1 MRIKVIFYW
10 KGAGESYSL
19 DTDIQVKDQVQ
30 LGAVLE
36 TMFEI
41 YPMLTMQLPGQRDN
55 DSLSAVLDV
64 QVNGG
69 LASLNSYVVNGDVVT
84 FEILG
89 G

>member
-1 MRIKVIFYW
+1 MIFYW
-10 KGAGESYSL
+10 KGAGESNSL
-19 DTDIQVKDQVQ
+19 DTDIQVKDQIQ

-41 YPMLTMQLPGQRDN
+41 YPMLTMQLPDQRDN

-84 FEILG
+84 FELLG